1 MSAIS
6 ARSWWRK
13 SGVAVDRHLGVEGD
27 DLAAGGDDQR
37 VDLDQGR
44 VLLARHLGQLH
55 QHLGGLVERVL
66 GEAGVGDDLARRG
79 GVELAGRVDVAFDQ
93 RVGVLGGD
101 RLDVH
106 PALGGD
112 HRQQLLLAA
121 VEDHR
126 GVVLLGDVGA
136 ALDPDLVDAERA
148 LAVGADD
155 VHAEDRVGVL
165 ARLLGVLGDLDPAGL
180 AAAADQDL
188 GLDRAGVADP
198 LRRGDGVVDRVGDLA
213 ARHGDAVLGEQLLAL
228 VLEEVHE
235 VAPEARPDP
244 IRDGRRAAR
253 QT

>member
-1 MSAIS
+1 MRPFSFAIASCGSSTVSAIS

-13 SGVAVDRHLGVEGD
+13 RALPSIVTLASRATTSRSAVTISGLTSIR
-27 DLAAGGDDQR
+27 R
-37 VDLDQGR
+37 R

-66 GEAGVGDDLARRG
+66 GEPGGVDDRARRG

-126 GVVLLGDVGA
+126 GVVLVGDVGA
-136 ALDPDLVDAERA
+136 ALDPDLVDAEGA
-148 LAVGADD
+148 LAVRADD

-165 ARLLGVLGDLDPAGL
+165 ARLARRPAAIL
-180 AAAADQDL
+180 I
-188 GLDRAGVADP
+188 P
-198 LRRGDGVVDRVGDLA
+198 P
-213 ARHGDAVLGEQLLAL
+213 AL
-228 VLEEVHE
+228 
-235 VAPEARPDP
+235 PRPP
-244 IRDGRRAAR
+244 ISTWALIAQG
-253 QT
+253 